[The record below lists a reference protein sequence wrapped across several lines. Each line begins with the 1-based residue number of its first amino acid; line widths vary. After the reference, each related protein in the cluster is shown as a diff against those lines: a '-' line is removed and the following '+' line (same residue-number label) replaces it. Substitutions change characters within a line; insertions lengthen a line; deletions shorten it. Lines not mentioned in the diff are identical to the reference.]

1 MAMCNTRR
9 ALIIGINTY
18 QHGANLSTC
27 VADAEAMGQLLE
39 EHEDGRLNYDCRVLL
54 DQTEKGVPITM
65 AVLREACNQL
75 FSDTKDDVLFYFS
88 GHGALTTFGGHL
100 CANDSV
106 RNNLGV
112 PMQEIMQMAYDS
124 KARDI
129 LMILDCCHSGD
140 LGNPSILRS
149 GGGDLL
155 AALRTDMTVIA
166 ASRGTESSFEG
177 EKYSAFTASVL
188 DALRG
193 GAADHLGWV
202 TAPSIYAYVE
212 RRFSWKDR
220 QRPVYK
226 TNATGIQMVRQCDSL
241 IDRNNLRR
249 LVELF
254 PDGNYLFKL
263 DPTYEPYDKD
273 GNLLSNADLEKV
285 AIAKLFKDY
294 RDAALL
300 KPTVKGEQLFR
311 TALDSHTVELTARGR
326 EYWWLVKN
334 KKL

>member
-1 MAMCNTRR
+1 MYSSRR

-18 QHGANLSTC
+18 QNGNNLSSC

-39 EHEDGRLNYDCRVLL
+39 EHADGRPNYDCRVLL
-54 DQTEKGVPITM
+54 DQTEKGAPITM
-65 AVLREACNQL
+65 AVLREACSQL
-75 FSDTKDDVLFYFS
+75 FADTKDDVLFYFS
-88 GHGALTTFGGHL
+88 GHGALTSFGGYL

-140 LGNPSILRS
+140 LGNPSILRTEH
-149 GGGDLL
+149 GDLL
-155 AALRTDMTVIA
+155 ATLRTDMTVIA
-166 ASRGTESSFEG
+166 ASQSTESSFEG
-177 EKYSAFTASVL
+177 EKYSVFTAALL

-202 TAPSIYAYVE
+202 TASSLYAYVE

-220 QRPVYK
+220 QRPIYK
-226 TNATGIQMVRQCDSL
+226 TNATGTHVVRQCESL
-241 IDRNNLRR
+241 IDRLKLRR
-249 LVELF
+249 MVELF
-254 PDGNYLFKL
+254 TDANYQYLL
-263 DPTYEPYDKD
+263 DPEFEPHDDKGQIPD
-273 GNLLSNADLEKV
+273 NANQEKV
-285 AIAKLFKDY
+285 AVAMLFKDY
-294 RDAALL
+294 RDAGLL
-300 KPTVKGEQLFR
+300 KPTTANEQLFD
-311 TALDSHTVELTARGR
+311 TARLGHTVELTPIGR

-334 KKL
+334 KKI

>member
-1 MAMCNTRR
+1 MYNSRR

-18 QHGANLSTC
+18 QHGTNLSTC
-27 VADAEAMGQLLE
+27 TADAEAMGQLLA
-39 EHEDGRLNYDCRVLL
+39 EHEDKRPNYDCRILL
-54 DQTEKGVPITM
+54 DQTEKGAPITM
-65 AVLREACNQL
+65 AVLREACEQL

-88 GHGALTTFGGHL
+88 GHGALTSFGGHL
-100 CANDSV
+100 CAADSV
-106 RNNLGV
+106 RNNLGL

-140 LGNPSILRS
+140 LGNSSILR
-149 GGGDLL
+149 GGHGGDLL
-155 AALRTDMTVIA
+155 TALRTDMTLIA
-166 ASRGTESSFEG
+166 ASQSREPSFEG
-177 EKYSAFTASVL
+177 EKYSVFTSSVL

-226 TNATGIQMVRQCDSL
+226 TNATGIPVVRQCSSL
-241 IDRNNLRR
+241 VDRLKLRR

-254 PDGNYLFKL
+254 VDQDYRYVL
-263 DPTYEPYDKD
+263 DPEFEPYDEE
-273 GNLLSNADLEKV
+273 GRLPENVNEEKV
-285 AIAKLFKDY
+285 GIAKLFKI
-294 RDAALL
+294 
-300 KPTVKGEQLFR
+300 
-311 TALDSHTVELTARGR
+311 
-326 EYWWLVKN
+326 
-334 KKL
+334 